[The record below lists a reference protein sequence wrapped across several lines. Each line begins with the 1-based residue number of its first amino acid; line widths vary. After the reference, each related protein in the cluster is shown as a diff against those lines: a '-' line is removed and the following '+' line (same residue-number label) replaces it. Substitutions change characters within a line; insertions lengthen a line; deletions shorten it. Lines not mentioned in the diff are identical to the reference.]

1 MSDDESVEKRDAEYE
16 LAVKARQN
24 NQEAMEK
31 LVDRFMPAFKKMY
44 KDVSVLR
51 DDYHYDDA
59 IQAAMVGLY
68 KAVHYYRE
76 DKNMAFHN
84 FVTLCS
90 LREMKSWQKKELN
103 SYYIESQPLLSLDY
117 ALKEDEDAYLVD
129 MVSRNDMDDPAEITR
144 NRLTL
149 ESIFRQYDPQNT
161 VEGKVLLLKMKGFS
175 YKEISEKLGLRV
187 KDVDNILL
195 KIRKNIS

>member
-1 MSDDESVEKRDAEYE
+1 MSDDESVKKDAEYE
-16 LAVKARQN
+16 LAVKARQD
-24 NQEAMEK
+24 NQEAMEM
-31 LVDRFMPAFKKMY
+31 LVEKFMPAFKKMY
-44 KDVSVLR
+44 RDVSVLK

-90 LREMKSWQKKELN
+90 IREMKAWQKKELN
-103 SYYIESQPLLSLDY
+103 SYYIENQPILSLDY
-117 ALKEDEDAYLVD
+117 TLREDDDGYLVD
-129 MVSRNDMDDPAEITR
+129 MVSRNELDDPEDITR
-144 NRLTL
+144 NRMEL
-149 ESIFRQYDPQNT
+149 ERIFRQYDPEKT
-161 VEGKVLLLKMKGFS
+161 IEGKILLMKMKGYS
-175 YKEISEKLGLRV
+175 YREIADTLKLKI

>member
-1 MSDDESVEKRDAEYE
+1 MSEEESVKKDAEYE
-16 LAVKARQN
+16 LAVKARQD
-24 NQEAMEK
+24 NQEAMEM
-31 LVDRFMPAFKKMY
+31 LVERFMPAFKKMY
-44 KDVSVLR
+44 RDVSVLK

-90 LREMKSWQKKELN
+90 TREMKAWQKKELN
-103 SYYIESQPLLSLDY
+103 SYYVDSQPILSLDY
-117 ALKEDEDAYLVD
+117 TLREDEDGYLVD
-129 MVSRNDMDDPAEITR
+129 MVSRNELDDPEDITR
-144 NRLTL
+144 NRMEL
-149 ESIFRQYDPQNT
+149 ERIFRQYDPEKT
-161 VEGKVLLLKMKGFS
+161 VEGKILLMKMKGYS
-175 YKEISEKLGLRV
+175 YKEIAEALKLKI

-195 KIRKNIS
+195 KIRKNIC